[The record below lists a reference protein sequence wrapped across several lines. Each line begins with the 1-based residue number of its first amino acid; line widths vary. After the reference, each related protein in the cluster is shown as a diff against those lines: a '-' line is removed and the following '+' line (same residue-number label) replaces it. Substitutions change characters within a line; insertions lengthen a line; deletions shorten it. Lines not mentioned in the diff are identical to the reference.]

1 MPRGIRMRQQSKA
14 RVVVAG
20 VLLYVMTLRP
30 AFSEMSD
37 CASLEENRTRVACQA
52 QQRRNYGAQLEW
64 MLVEQEKADARVFV
78 EEAGEP
84 GSGGYPRLIIWI
96 VLTRDKADQ
105 LNAKAKILEG
115 ARAAGFRT
123 LVYIDKGEVANIYFN
138 LTRPGRVPLD
148 VVPWRVLPWD
158 RKP

>member
-1 MPRGIRMRQQSKA
+1 MTPQSKA
-14 RVVVAG
+14 RVVCAG
-20 VLLYVMTLRP
+20 VLLYLMALSPVI
-30 AFSEMSD
+30 SGMSD
-37 CASLEENRTRVACQA
+37 CASADNRTRVACQA
-52 QQRRNYGAQLEW
+52 QQRRNYGADLEW
-64 MLVEQEKADARVFV
+64 MLVKQEKTDARVFV

-84 GSGGYPRLIIWI
+84 GSGGYPRLIIWT

-115 ARAAGFRT
+115 ARAVGFRT
-123 LVYIDKGEVANIYFN
+123 LVYIDKAEVANIYFN

-148 VVPWRVLPWD
+148 VVPWQVLPWD